1 MINLLKND
9 AAGKLVIRLTVGVLM
24 LFHGVGKLLDPGKLD
39 FIGSKLAGAGLPE
52 IIAWGAYVGEIIAPV
67 MIIIGVLTRLGAG
80 LIVITMLFA
89 VGLVHMGD
97 IFALTDF
104 GGWRLELQGF
114 YLFGALA
121 IMLLGSGRYAVKP
134 D

>member
-9 AAGKLVIRLTVGVLM
+9 AAGKLVLRLAVGLLM

-39 FIGSKLAGAGLPE
+39 FISSKLAGAGLPE

>member
-80 LIVITMLFA
+80 LIVINMLFA